1 MLRRPSRSTRPATLF
16 PYTTLFRSPAM
27 NVRMWQHAATV
38 RNVQVLREAG
48 VDVME
53 PDEGTMACGEYGPGR
68 LPDPI
73 AIWQRIAWAL
83 GLGPVEVAPLPG
95 ETRALPQ
102 GSPLPEPQQDPLL
115 WQTHFE
121 EHEPEHGEHEGLGGL
136 TRSEEHTSELQ
147 SIMRI
152 S

>member
-73 AIWQRIAWAL
+73 AIWQRI
-83 GLGPVEVAPLPG
+83 
-95 ETRALPQ
+95 
-102 GSPLPEPQQDPLL
+102 
-115 WQTHFE
+115 
-121 EHEPEHGEHEGLGGL
+121 
-136 TRSEEHTSELQ
+136 RSEEHTSELQ
-147 SIMRI
+147 SLMRI
-152 S
+152 SYAVFCLKKKTTDTNTIVYTEHYSEYDKLT